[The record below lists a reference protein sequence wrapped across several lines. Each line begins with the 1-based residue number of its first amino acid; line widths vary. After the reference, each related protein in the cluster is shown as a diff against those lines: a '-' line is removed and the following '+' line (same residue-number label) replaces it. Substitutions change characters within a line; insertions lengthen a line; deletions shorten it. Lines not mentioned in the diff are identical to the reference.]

1 MGMQMNNR
9 TVGAVFAAGV
19 AAFLFLSPDMATAQA
34 TPGPAAASSIA
45 RTADGQPNI
54 QGWWESD
61 AYTPN
66 LETGL
71 TDPVTAQLQGQPP
84 PNPADEVSVVV
95 DPPDGR
101 IPYQA
106 WAAEKRNAIPS
117 HRRGPTSTGVTE
129 TVRDVRPRTF
139 CLHGMPRSGLYGFQ
153 LTQVPGYVIL
163 AWEFSHAYR
172 IIPLTDRPHIAPNIK
187 LVMGDS
193 RGRWEGDTLVV
204 DTTNVNDWDW
214 FDYTGTFHSDAMTV
228 VERFTVVDADTLDYQ
243 YTVTDPRV
251 FTRPWT
257 VAVQLTRDARPADYE
272 LWESACVEGERGVES
287 LLGQDPR

>member
-1 MGMQMNNR
+1 MGTHR
-9 TVGAVFAAGV
+9 GHWIVGGLVAVSMAACAFLAADVV
-19 AAFLFLSPDMATAQA
+19 AAQE
-34 TPGPAAASSIA
+34 PAASDVL
-45 RTADGQPNI
+45 RTPDGQPDM
-54 QGWWESD
+54 QGWWETD

-71 TDPVTAQLQGQPP
+71 ADPVTAQLQGQPAP
-84 PNPADEVSVVV
+84 DPADAVSVIV
-95 DPPDGR
+95 DPADGR
-101 IPYQA
+101 IPYQP
-106 WAAEKRNAIPS
+106 WAAEIRDSIPS

-172 IIPLTDRPHIAPNIK
+172 VIPLTDRPHIAPNIK

-193 RGRWEGDTLVV
+193 RGRWEGNTLVV

-214 FDYTGTFHSDAMTV
+214 FDYTGSFHSDAMTV
-228 VERFTVVDADTLDYQ
+228 VERFTVVDADTIDYQ

-251 FTRPWT
+251 FTQPWT
-257 VAVQLTRDARPADYE
+257 VAVQLTRDTQPDGYE
-272 LWESACVEGERGVES
+272 LWESACVEGERGVEG

>member
-1 MGMQMNNR
+1 MGKR
-9 TVGAVFAAGV
+9 TNGRNFGAVVAAGM
-19 AAFLFLSPDMATAQA
+19 AAFLALSPGVAVAQA
-34 TPGPAAASSIA
+34 TAGAAAASNVP
-45 RTADGQPNI
+45 RTPDGQPDI
-54 QGWWESD
+54 QGWWDSD
-61 AYTPN
+61 AYTPD

-71 TDPVTAQLQGQPP
+71 TDPVTAQLQGQPA
-84 PNPADEVSVVV
+84 PNPADAVSIVV

-101 IPYQA
+101 IPYQP
-106 WAAEKRNAIPS
+106 WAAAKRVAIPS
-117 HRRGPTSTGVTE
+117 HRRGPSSTGVTE

-139 CLHGMPRSGLYGFQ
+139 CLHGMPRSGLYDFQ
-153 LTQVPGYVIL
+153 ITQIPGYVIL

-172 IIPLTDRPHIAPNIK
+172 VIPLTDRPHIAPNIK

-193 RGRWEGDTLVV
+193 RGRWEGNTLVV

-214 FDYTGTFHSDAMTV
+214 FDYTGSFHSDAMTV
-228 VERFTVVDADTLDYQ
+228 AERFTVVDADTLDYQ

-257 VAVQLTRDARPADYE
+257 VAIQLTRATRPESYE

>member
-1 MGMQMNNR
+1 MGMHMNGC
-9 TVGAVFAAGV
+9 TVGAVFGAGV
-19 AAFLFLSPDMATAQA
+19 AAFLFLSPDLAAAQTTPGATA
-34 TPGPAAASSIA
+34 ASNVP
-45 RTADGQPNI
+45 RTADGQPDI

-71 TDPVTAQLQGQPP
+71 TDPVTAQLQGQPA

-106 WAAEKRNAIPS
+106 WAADKRNAIPS

-187 LVMGDS
+187 G
-193 RGRWEGDTLVV
+193 
-204 DTTNVNDWDW
+204 
-214 FDYTGTFHSDAMTV
+214 FI
-228 VERFTVVDADTLDYQ
+228 
-243 YTVTDPRV
+243 
-251 FTRPWT
+251 
-257 VAVQLTRDARPADYE
+257 QL
-272 LWESACVEGERGVES
+272 GF
-287 LLGQDPR
+287 LGQKTNFGVRVQPSCSFKIFVVFSHDPQNGGFSGTIGPNDPNLCTGIK